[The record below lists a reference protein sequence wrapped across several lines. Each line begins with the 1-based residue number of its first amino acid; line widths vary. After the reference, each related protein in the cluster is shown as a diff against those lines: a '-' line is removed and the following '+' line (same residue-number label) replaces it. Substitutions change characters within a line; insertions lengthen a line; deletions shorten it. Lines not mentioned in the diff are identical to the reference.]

1 MRGRFKLETNTLHK
15 LRYFLCFAAGF
26 LFAVGVLLRNR
37 ANSCSDVCN
46 QVIRRTEEGKY
57 LLGPQYRIFKLADG
71 FQIRATAHPNP
82 LEDIFTEATIF
93 CRYHAVQVAFFTQ
106 EKRPKKL
113 YGKYPIS
120 GTIMVSIV
128 HQTLCNEDLRSLSVL
143 DHRCLRRFGQD
154 WWLQMRHDALV
165 GLPGGGVRVNETLM
179 QGLQRELREE
189 IGLDHPLTT
198 LNYQLSYSNPRMEYC
213 GHLYTK
219 EMSWMELQD
228 LMLIATASSDIGVEN
243 QGYYFLPTIN
253 EVDDDPGYAG
263 FPTFLAQA
271 ISPASPPTLV
281 GNTLQQLLHVLIEV
295 TQPPILSQD
304 HFQTSLDKACELLR
318 LSVCPSS
325 AENIPTGATLSNFY
339 Q

>member
-1 MRGRFKLETNTLHK
+1 MRGRFKLETNTLYK
-15 LRYFLCFAAGF
+15 LRYVLCSTAGF
-26 LFAVGVLLRNR
+26 LFAVALILRNR
-37 ANSCSDVCN
+37 ADSCSGVCN

-71 FQIRATAHPNP
+71 FKIRAVAHSNP
-82 LEDIFTEATIF
+82 LEDIFTKSTIF
-93 CRYHAVQVAFFTQ
+93 CRFHAVQIAFFTQ

-120 GTIMVSIV
+120 G
-128 HQTLCNEDLRSLSVL
+128 SLM
-143 DHRCLRRFGQD
+143 
-154 WWLQMRHDALV
+154 LQMRHDALV

-198 LNYQLSYSNPRMEYC
+198 VKYQLSYSNPRLEYC

-219 EMSWMELQD
+219 EMSWVELHD
-228 LMLIATASSDIGVEN
+228 LMLIATANSDIGVEN
-243 QGYYFLPTIN
+243 QGYYLLPTIN

-281 GNTLQQLLHVLIEV
+281 GNTLQQLLHVLTEV

-304 HFQTSLDKACELLR
+304 HFQTSLDKACDLLR

-325 AENIPTGATLSNFY
+325 AERIPTGATLSNFY